1 MNRKLLQQTFAF
13 LFITLLLTGC
23 NQFPVTPPP
32 TPPCP
37 SWGCGTYV
45 PLEPTVTPTHTQTPL
60 SPTYTPIP
68 TDLPTPI
75 PTPSPILPTD
85 EVVTLVC
92 TYRVDANEN
101 STAKQ
106 FLDTGLDLVPGENL
120 IIEATG
126 TACFDIQLNLCTGPN
141 GNPDFIDTDLIGKI
155 GDGKMFHI
163 GSSLEKTVN
172 DEVGR
177 LSMAF
182 HDNDFENNSGF
193 FDVTITIVNSHTK
206 ICPQQQVDSPPFKD
220 VFCIQ
225 VFPAP
230 QQSPCPPVGM

>member
-1 MNRKLLQQTFAF
+1 MNKELLPQTFTF
-13 LFITLLLTGC
+13 LFIVLLLTGC
-23 NQFPVTPPP
+23 YQSPVTPPP

-45 PLEPTVTPTHTQTPL
+45 PPAPTITPTHTQTPL

-68 TDLPTPI
+68 TDLPTTAPV
-75 PTPSPILPTD
+75 LPTD
-85 EVVTLVC
+85 VVETLVC

-120 IIEATG
+120 IVEATG
-126 TACFDIQLNLCTGPN
+126 TACFDVQLNLCTGPN
-141 GNPDFIDTDLIGKI
+141 GNPNFIDTDLVGEI
-155 GDGKMFHI
+155 GDGDMFHI

-172 DEVGR
+172 NEDGR
-177 LSMAF
+177 LYMAF

-193 FDVTITIVNSHTK
+193 FVVTITIINSHTK
-206 ICPQQQVDSPPFKD
+206 ICPQY
-220 VFCIQ
+220 
-225 VFPAP
+225 
-230 QQSPCPPVGM
+230 